1 MRNTDGHAARS
12 PLSTALQSYRAVL
25 GHRDFALLWAGQT
38 VSWFGDSLYLVA
50 LLWLVQ
56 EMTGSR
62 VLMGVVAACRT
73 IPALF
78 GFAAG
83 VFVDRLDRRR
93 LMIAADLLRAGI
105 VVAVPLLLA
114 AGWLAAWHLPVIA
127 FLLAVAGV
135 PFYPAQQALLP
146 ALVDRSELAHANS
159 LMTLS
164 QQVLNAI
171 GYGVGGI
178 CIALVGVGPLF
189 AIDALTFVV
198 SGLAVLLMR
207 LTPTAAR
214 PAAGGGARAAGGS
227 QGAPGSTR
235 WRRWSEDLRAG
246 LRFVRAQPALVAVIP
261 LVMLLSFLVAPFAV
275 LLPAWVQDVLGAGPE
290 TFGMLE
296 TSITVGM
303 VLGSLVV
310 GVLAARARRS
320 TMVLGSLVVF
330 GAGALAFAFSR
341 SAGVSALVLAIMG
354 CANTVVNVIFVTW
367 VQGIVPAAMMGR
379 VFGALGTVSQAV
391 APLGQALAGIA
402 GHALALPLVFGGVG
416 VVLVGVS
423 AIYAATPALRGA
435 FNLIEADLLRATDQA
450 DGGPVGVA

>member
-1 MRNTDGHAARS
+1 VRNTDGRDARRTR
-12 PLSTALQSYRAVL
+12 STAWQSYRAVL

-93 LMIAADLLRAGI
+93 LMIGADLLRAGI

-114 AGWLAAWHLPVIA
+114 AGWLAAWHLPLIA

-189 AIDALTFVV
+189 VIDALTFVI
-198 SGLAVLLMR
+198 SGLAVLSMR
-207 LTPTAAR
+207 LAPRAAR
-214 PAAGGGARAAGGS
+214 PATGGAGDAAGS
-227 QGAPGSTR
+227 HPASDASR
-235 WRRWSEDLRAG
+235 WRRWTEDLRAG
-246 LRFVRAQPALVAVIP
+246 LRFVRGQPALITVIP

-275 LLPAWVQDVLGAGPE
+275 LLPAWVKDVLGAGPE
-290 TFGMLE
+290 AFGMLE
-296 TSITVGM
+296 TAITVGM
-303 VLGSLVV
+303 VLGSLAV
-310 GVLAARARRS
+310 GVFAARARRS
-320 TMVLGSLVVF
+320 TMVLGSLVLF

-341 SAGVSALVLAIMG
+341 STGLSALVLAAMG

-379 VFGALGTVSQAV
+379 VFGALGTVSQAI

-402 GHALALPLVFGGVG
+402 GHALALPLIFGGVG
-416 VVLVGVS
+416 IVMVFVS
-423 AIYAATPALRGA
+423 AVYAATPKLRGA
-435 FNLIEADLLRATDQA
+435 FNLIESDLLSVRGQA
-450 DGGPVGVA
+450 GDGPAGAA